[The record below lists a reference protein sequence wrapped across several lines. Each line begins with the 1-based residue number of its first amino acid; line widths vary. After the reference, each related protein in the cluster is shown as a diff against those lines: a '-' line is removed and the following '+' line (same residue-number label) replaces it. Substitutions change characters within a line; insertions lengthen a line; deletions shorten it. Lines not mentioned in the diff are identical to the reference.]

1 MRFVCER
8 GDAGE
13 SVLLGDVSDEPCYQL
28 CYMETGSV
36 DMFVENRLV
45 HLTGGELCVIP
56 PGALIR
62 VTGRSEFTN
71 RRTAAA
77 FTEDLLAP
85 FIEACGRENVS
96 PLISAGHYAVPA
108 EKRARIEKIL
118 GELEAYGNAFNTDEG
133 DVIDKFLKKNLFFE
147 LLAGLRTLEAPA
159 PAPRTRRKDE
169 LREMIQNTVTAIYD
183 GYGEHLC
190 LSQFAGAA
198 GMTQVHFSRK
208 FYEFTGMKYKEYVIY
223 VRMKAAKKML
233 RDTGEPISRIS
244 ECCGFGGSS
253 YYFSDAFKRI
263 QGISPLKYREKAR
276 KGQPLQDFI
285 CSRSWR
291 R

>member
-85 FIEACGRENVS
+85 FIEACGRENVI

-190 LSQFAGAA
+190 LSRFADAA

-244 ECCGFGGSS
+244 E
-253 YYFSDAFKRI
+253 
-263 QGISPLKYREKAR
+263 
-276 KGQPLQDFI
+276 
-285 CSRSWR
+285 
-291 R
+291 

>member
-85 FIEACGRENVS
+85 FIEACGRENVI

-147 LLAGLRTLEAPA
+147 LLTGLRTLEAPA
-159 PAPRTRRKDE
+159 PATRTRR
-169 LREMIQNTVTAIYD
+169 
-183 GYGEHLC
+183 
-190 LSQFAGAA
+190 
-198 GMTQVHFSRK
+198 
-208 FYEFTGMKYKEYVIY
+208 
-223 VRMKAAKKML
+223 
-233 RDTGEPISRIS
+233 
-244 ECCGFGGSS
+244 
-253 YYFSDAFKRI
+253 
-263 QGISPLKYREKAR
+263 
-276 KGQPLQDFI
+276 
-285 CSRSWR
+285 
-291 R
+291 